1 MYLIDFYLS
10 KRLSIWLMDIMKS
23 HVLQEN
29 PSANRILGNINCQI
43 MHSLIPGG
51 KTKSLAKLPNLLW
64 KPLLSAWI
72 IFRAITSCKQM
83 ILQNLFLLPSVI
95 CAVWSIQVTADYIN
109 CLMKVGFFLNGIQ
122 YCFYH
127 HSNSQLICAN
137 FSDLSNG
144 WIFTVSPAKSQLFSL
159 SSRIWQWAWFQNIQ
173 AWQFRQNHERRQTFV
188 PSFLSCNVFFQW
200 LNYRREKDRLTIF
213 FGGGWFL
220 TWPSMGH
227 RYRGHHVWGWKFFR
241 RMWAYLTRS
250 FGPNQS

>member
-1 MYLIDFYLS
+1 
-10 KRLSIWLMDIMKS
+10 
-23 HVLQEN
+23 
-29 PSANRILGNINCQI
+29 
-43 MHSLIPGG
+43 MHLLLPGG

-95 CAVWSIQVTADYIN
+95 CTVWSIQVTADYIN
-109 CLMKVGFFLNGIQ
+109 RLMKVGFFLNGIQ

-173 AWQFRQNHERRQTFV
+173 AWQFRQNHECCQTFV
-188 PSFLSCNVFFQW
+188 SSFLFCN
-200 LNYRREKDRLTIF
+200 IF
-213 FGGGWFL
+213 FPMIKLQVWKGSAHYFL
-220 TWPSMGH
+220 LQRLIS
-227 RYRGHHVWGWKFFR
+227 
-241 RMWAYLTRS
+241 YLTLNGPLLGILVQLSIYMHILNS
-250 FGPNQS
+250 FFSSLTYYSKLMFYYYFLPKICPEMLC